1 MASERLHGD
10 DTTVPVLALGKC
22 DVARCWVYVKDYA
35 HLVIMRSS
43 QEQSVN
49 FLRQIR
55 EMVAGIRAMRYA

>member
-1 MASERLHGD
+1 VR
-10 DTTVPVLALGKC
+10 
-22 DVARCWVYVKDYA
+22 DYA